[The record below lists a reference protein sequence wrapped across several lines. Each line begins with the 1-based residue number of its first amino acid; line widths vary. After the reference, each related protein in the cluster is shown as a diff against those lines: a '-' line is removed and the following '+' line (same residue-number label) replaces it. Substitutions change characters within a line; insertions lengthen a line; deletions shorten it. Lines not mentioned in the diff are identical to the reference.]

1 MEMLHHEKD
10 LSDQES
16 SVFKSEGD
24 DFGNN
29 IKEIFSLDELHDEID
44 EVAVFEE
51 FVEVDDEGMLGSCPK
66 NFFLVHDILNDL
78 RFFNIVAVK
87 NLYCV

>member
-29 IKEIFSLDELHDEID
+29 IKEIFSFDKLHN
-44 EVAVFEE
+44 
-51 FVEVDDEGMLGSCPK
+51 EVDKIGI
-66 NFFLVHDILNDL
+66 FH
-78 RFFNIVAVK
+78 
-87 NLYCV
+87 